1 MAHCNSP
8 TACREQKE
16 LLEAQSEVVTAATQL
31 VDTLGELSEAHAR
44 RVGTSAKYQ
53 IAHAERKC
61 VEKTL
66 DEEARARVE
75 ATYAKERAREE
86 VGLAEV
92 QAELAETRLRKERAE
107 NALADLA
114 ESR

>member
-1 MAHCNSP
+1 MLP
-8 TACREQKE
+8 LQPKKTA
-16 LLEAQSEVVTAATQL
+16 
-31 VDTLGELSEAHAR
+31 VDTMGELFEAHAR
-44 RVGTSAKYQ
+44 REPTSAKYQ

-86 VGLAEV
+86 VRLAEV

-114 ESR
+114 ESRAKRRRVESEASS